1 MFWLEQWSCGS
12 SLGNPNFV
20 SNAVHFLGLNAS
32 QLKQAFDFVVLLSS
46 CGQNLGEIILALT
59 LTLYIASCEQ
69 NRHVPFFLQCHFWK
83 LVSNCF
89 FCLCFCF
96 LCQTFVAL
104 VPLGDSSTSIFART
118 VGLTALK
125 CQCHTGICNVTLATC
140 RTADFV
146 HQDVT
151 SSGVVT
157 S

>member
-12 SLGNPNFV
+12 SLGSPNFV

-46 CGQNLGEIILALT
+46 WGQNLGEIILALT

-69 NRHVPFFLQCHFWK
+69 NRHVPFFLQRHFWK

-89 FCLCFCF
+89 FV
-96 LCQTFVAL
+96 FVFFAKHAWHF

-125 CQCHTGICNVTLATC
+125 CQCPTGICNVTLATC